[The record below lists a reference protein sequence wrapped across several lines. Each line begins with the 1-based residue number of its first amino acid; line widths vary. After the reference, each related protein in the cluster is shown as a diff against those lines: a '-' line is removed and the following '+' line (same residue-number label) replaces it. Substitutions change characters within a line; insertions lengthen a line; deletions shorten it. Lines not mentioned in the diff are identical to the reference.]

1 MGNQSSKAKL
11 RGFEGKYDLGG
22 KDRAVISSIL
32 TAILGNLGDALSRGI
47 FYQGAYGFD
56 GDNEIGIRYHNAWTM
71 LLPMPFSNIIGM
83 IIHSMNGVKGKINK
97 LGGREKHEG
106 RKDEDG
112 NKTVKQ
118 SGKDFIIGTKNDGK
132 HVLIDYDKHRPVYD
146 SWVLLLIFIP
156 IFGHYSA
163 WMSGAANPYKSFMVI
178 SILCMLSMIM
188 ARLYSKAR
196 VCNPNLEENEVKKFT
211 LGNATRE
218 AVDALLIANAC
229 YAAFTIQLFFL
240 GGYDDFN
247 FTGIQGWLNVLVGE
261 SRIYWKL
268 IVGVFGLALLPYALV
283 ETFLPGM
290 TYGLILACTHMY
302 LNAKLRYN
310 NKYKKEICD
319 KNDDIQIFHYRPP
332 FFSKK
337 AENWQFFGKLIG
349 LIIIYAFAISAIPCF
364 SGYFNQNNGARG
376 FCPGYVMDKLNYK
389 STRKSFSDYYKDVRD
404 DNEERGYG
412 RFFGNA
418 FGDTT
423 QREKMYDDF
432 GTVTGNTG
440 IGDSAYDRATGVGNF
455 MSRRA
460 TGARNVFGNIRNKF
474 RGSKEELPVYR
485 NEFSA
490 PSFKKYNGNEIP
502 VYSNEFSA
510 PSFKKY
516 NGNEIPVYLREY
528 RK

>member
-11 RGFEGKYDLGG
+11 KGFEGKYDLGG

-32 TAILGNLGDALSRGI
+32 TVILGNLGDALSRGI

-56 GDNEIGIRYHNAWTM
+56 GSNEISIRYHNAWTM

-83 IIHSMNGVKGKINK
+83 IIHSLNGVKGKINK

-106 RKDEDG
+106 KKDEDG
-112 NKTVKQ
+112 YKTVKK
-118 SGKDFIIGTKNDGK
+118 SGKDFIIGIKNDGK
-132 HVLIDYDKHRPVYD
+132 HVLLDYDKNRPVYD

-188 ARLYSKAR
+188 ARLYTKAR
-196 VCNPNLEENEVKKFT
+196 VCNPKLEENEVKKFT

-229 YAAFTIQLFFL
+229 YAVFTIQLFMI
-240 GGYDDFN
+240 GGFDDFN
-247 FTGIQGWLNVLVGE
+247 FIGIKGWLNVLAGE
-261 SRIYWKL
+261 YSIYWRL
-268 IVGVFGLALLPYALV
+268 MTGIFGIMLTPYALA

-290 TYGLILACTHMY
+290 TYGLILACTHMF

-310 NKYKKEICD
+310 NKYKNEICN
-319 KNDDIQIFHYRPP
+319 KNDDINIFHYRPP

-337 AENWQFFGKLIG
+337 KENWQFFGKLIG
-349 LIIIYAFAISAIPCF
+349 LIVIYYFAISAIPCL
-364 SGYFNQNNGARG
+364 SGYINGNQGALG
-376 FCPGYVMDKLNYK
+376 FCPGFYLDKYHENYQP
-389 STRKSFSDYYKDVRD
+389 TRQSFSDYYKDIG
-404 DNEERGYG
+404 NENNRSYG

-418 FGDTT
+418 FGDEEIRAGMSENLGTT
-423 QREKMYDDF
+423 R
-432 GTVTGNTG
+432 
-440 IGDSAYDRATGVGNF
+440 DRARTF
-455 MSRRA
+455 MSNRA
-460 TGARNVFGNIRNKF
+460 DGASQVYNNMRSRIRNPF
-474 RGSKEELPVYR
+474 RRNDGNLTYYPVFN
-485 NEFSA
+485 NEYKPMDYNFDKNIPKLNP
-490 PSFKKYNGNEIP
+490 PSI
-502 VYSNEFSA
+502 
-510 PSFKKY
+510 KKY